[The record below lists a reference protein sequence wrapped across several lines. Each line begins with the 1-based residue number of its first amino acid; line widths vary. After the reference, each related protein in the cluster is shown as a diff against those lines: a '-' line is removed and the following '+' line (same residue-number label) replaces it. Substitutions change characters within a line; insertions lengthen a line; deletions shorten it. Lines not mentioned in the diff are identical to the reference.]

1 MTMMRMLIYDPI
13 RQGSI
18 TSATIAFG
26 DAASDD
32 DACPLQDPIRVVL
45 VMLMD

>member
-18 TSATIAFG
+18 TSETITFG
-26 DAASDD
+26 AAADD
-32 DACPLQDPIRVVL
+32 DDCPLQDPIRVVL

>member
-18 TSATIAFG
+18 TSETITFG
-26 DAASDD
+26 AAADD
-32 DACPLQDPIRVVL
+32 DDDCPLQDPIRVL
-45 VMLMD
+45 VMLMG